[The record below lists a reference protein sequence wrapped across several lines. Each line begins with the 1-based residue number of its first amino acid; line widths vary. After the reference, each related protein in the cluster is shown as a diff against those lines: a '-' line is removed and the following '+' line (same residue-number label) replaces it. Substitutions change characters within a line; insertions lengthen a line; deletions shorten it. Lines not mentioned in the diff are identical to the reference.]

1 MIIGV
6 AMRDVQNLSA
16 EVAEQLADVHE
27 LSPAD
32 ELATYERLLTEL
44 TELLNAPEE
53 HGPGD

>member
-1 MIIGV
+1 
-6 AMRDVQNLSA
+6 MRDVQNLSA